1 MGWTGPARKNGDFQT
16 LPVAAAKR
24 KADTALNAKPPRTCE
39 RGNMFISRA
48 KTGFGG
54 IITVS
59 AVLFVTQLIQGIQAF
74 AL

>member
-1 MGWTGPARKNGDFQT
+1 
-16 LPVAAAKR
+16 VAAAGR
-24 KADTALNAKPPRTCE
+24 QADMRRNAKPPRTYE

-74 AL
+74 TL

>member
-1 MGWTGPARKNGDFQT
+1 M
-16 LPVAAAKR
+16 AAAKR
-24 KADTALNAKPPRTCE
+24 KADTPTNAGPPRSNE

-74 AL
+74 TL

>member
-1 MGWTGPARKNGDFQT
+1 
-16 LPVAAAKR
+16 
-24 KADTALNAKPPRTCE
+24 
-39 RGNMFISRA
+39 MFISRA

-59 AVLFVTQLIQGIQAF
+59 AVLFVTQLIQSIQAF

>member
-1 MGWTGPARKNGDFQT
+1 MR
-16 LPVAAAKR
+16 
-24 KADTALNAKPPRTCE
+24 LNANPRWNE
-39 RGNMFISRA
+39 RGNMFINRA

-59 AVLFVTQLIQGIQAF
+59 AVLFFTQLMQSIQAF

>member
-1 MGWTGPARKNGDFQT
+1 
-16 LPVAAAKR
+16 
-24 KADTALNAKPPRTCE
+24 
-39 RGNMFISRA
+39 MFINRA

-59 AVLFVTQLIQGIQAF
+59 AVLFFTQFMQSIQAF